1 MLKDFIPDSAAP
13 VPVALTCTSGTVTS
27 TPLNAAEG
35 APAVFLVTGA
45 SAGATCTATETVPVG
60 YTANQVTCAGVAL
73 GGTCTITNTLNSAS
87 ITVLKDF
94 IPDSAAPVP
103 VALSCTSGTV
113 TSTPLNAAEGAPAV
127 FLVTGASAGATCTAS
142 ETVPVGYTANQ
153 GNCAGVALG
162 GTCTITN
169 TLNSA
174 SITVLKDFIPDSAA
188 PVPVALSCTSGTVT
202 STPLNAAEGA
212 PAVFLVTGASAG
224 ATCTASE
231 TVPVGYTANQGN
243 CAGVALGGTCTIT
256 NTLNSASI
264 TVLKDFIPD
273 SAAPVPV
280 ALSCTSGTVTSTP
293 LNAAE
298 GAPAVFLVTGASAGA
313 TCTASETVPVG
324 YTANQGNCAGV
335 ALGGT
340 CTITNTQTPVLPPLP
355 VENIPTMSQWMY
367 ALLGTLLVVT
377 GFMSRHKRVESR
389 RRLGEP

>member
-1 MLKDFIPDSAAP
+1 MFTLSGSATD
-13 VPVALTCTSGTVTS
+13 VWVFKVGTGGTGALTGTGFQVLMGGS
-27 TPLNAAEG
+27 AQACN
-35 APAVFLVTGA
+35 VYWR
-45 SAGATCTATETVPVG
+45 SAGAATMTGSNFQGTILSGAAITVTG
-60 YTANQVTCAGVAL
+60 GSFIGRAFATTDVTVTDVLPMSFAGCSAP
-73 GGTCTITNTLNSAS
+73 AS

-231 TVPVGYTANQGN
+231 TVP
-243 CAGVALGGTCTIT
+243 GG
-256 NTLNSASI
+256 LYRQPGQLAPGS
-264 TVLKDFIPD
+264 P
-273 SAAPVPV
+273 SAAPAPSPTRST
-280 ALSCTSGTVTSTP
+280 ARRSRCSRTSSP
-293 LNAAE
+293 
-298 GAPAVFLVTGASAGA
+298 
-313 TCTASETVPVG
+313 TA
-324 YTANQGNCAGV
+324 
-335 ALGGT
+335 
-340 CTITNTQTPVLPPLP
+340 
-355 VENIPTMSQWMY
+355 
-367 ALLGTLLVVT
+367 
-377 GFMSRHKRVESR
+377 R
-389 RRLGEP
+389 RRCR